1 MILCHFN
8 KNIVLLNLR
17 VRSLTLLHTLEDL
30 VKMITVR
37 NPDIEG
43 GNKAAYQIFI
53 NQVAE
58 KVRELE
64 MAYKKLS
71 EKLPAKLD
79 DIFEPIIKI
88 KIGANEIVVL
98 CDPSASVSVILK
110 TSFDRLNLGYLM
122 VTELKLHLAD
132 STFKQAVGIK
142 ENTGVQIKDCPA
154 LINLVIGY
162 MPHDPI
168 ALIILGRPFLRIV
181 KALINLHEGNVRFE
195 LPSHTPFIV
204 HFPKKNNKANG
215 VVMTLKPN

>member
-30 VKMITVR
+30 VKMITVK
-37 NPDIEG
+37 NPGIEG
-43 GNKAAYQIFI
+43 GSKAAYQIFI

-58 KVRELE
+58 KVRGLQME
-64 MAYKKLS
+64 YKKLS

-110 TSFDRLNLGYLM
+110 TSSFDRLNLGYLM

-142 ENTGVQIKDCPA
+142 DNTGVQIKDCPA
-154 LINLVIGY
+154 LVDLVIGY
-162 MPHDPI
+162 MPRDPI
-168 ALIILGRPFLRIV
+168 ALIILVG
-181 KALINLHEGNVRFE
+181 H
-195 LPSHTPFIV
+195 S
-204 HFPKKNNKANG
+204 
-215 VVMTLKPN
+215 